1 MSTTEESVSQIDVIS
16 VLSEII
22 RKFER
27 YNSAVETKNLESQEV
42 AQKVLELQKKLDEAR
57 LQVKAIPGID
67 QSKSQQLEHLE
78 NLKKQLALK
87 QELINKYKKYS
98 F

>member
-1 MSTTEESVSQIDVIS
+1 MNPEPESPTQIDIVS

-27 YNSAVETKNLESQEV
+27 YNSAVETKNTESQEV
-42 AQKVLELQKKLDEAR
+42 AQKILELQKRINEAR
-57 LQVKAIPGID
+57 EQVKVIPGID
-67 QSKSQQLEHLE
+67 QSKPQQLEHLE
-78 NLKKQLALK
+78 NLKKQLVLK
-87 QELINKYKKYS
+87 QELINKYRQYN

>member
-1 MSTTEESVSQIDVIS
+1 MNQEPEIQTQIDIVS

-27 YNSAVETKNLESQEV
+27 YNSAVETKTTESQEV
-42 AQKVLELQKKLDEAR
+42 AQKVLELQKRISEAR
-57 LQVKAIPGID
+57 EQVKLIPGID
-67 QSKSQQLEHLE
+67 QSKQQQLEHLE
-78 NLKKQLALK
+78 NLKKQLVSK
-87 QELINKYKKYS
+87 QELIKQYKQYN

>member
-1 MSTTEESVSQIDVIS
+1 MNETEPAHQIDIVS

-27 YNSAVETKNLESQEV
+27 YNSAVETKNTYV
-42 AQKVLELQKKLDEAR
+42 DER
-57 LQVKAIPGID
+57 QIKID
-67 QSKSQQLEHLE
+67 KRRQQIDPKSQNFGFH
-78 NLKKQLALK
+78 
-87 QELINKYKKYS
+87 